1 MKKVVL
7 DKKMLHKGIFMK
19 NEKHLPEDK
28 FLASLV
34 TMVLNDRNIEK
45 IVFFSHKQKIF

>member
-1 MKKVVL
+1 
-7 DKKMLHKGIFMK
+7 MK

-45 IVFFSHKQKIF
+45 IVFIFLNKQK